1 MTSFQRVIFDKF
13 KQSNNLIKHRQANRV
28 HFVAPHKTV
37 HSCKVQCIKTDSTRS
52 VWPVFPAGPNLTRN
66 TVSLSNAS
74 KGSIVKKIEKSR
86 IEPKPNT
93 WTPRRTFGSVEIHVG
108 GGNRGSNLRT
118 RMKKNIQA
126 QPGDFP
132 GLCVCEKLRENYGV
146 LYQHGMGFEEQREG
160 GGFIARNDLRWF
172 CKCRSGFVK
181 GFVFF
186 FFEVR
191 KSAFNVALHSS
202 NLIRCDF
209 LM

>member
-1 MTSFQRVIFDKF
+1 MLKNDVDKF

-52 VWPVFPAGPNLTRN
+52 VWPVFPAGPNRTRN
-66 TVSLSNAS
+66 AVCLSNAS

-86 IEPKPNT
+86 IEPTHLNASSNRWQSRDT
-93 WTPRRTFGSVEIHVG
+93 SWGS
-108 GGNRGSNLRT
+108 GSGPNLRT

-132 GLCVCEKLRENYGV
+132 GLCVYEKLRENYGV
-146 LYQHGMGFEEQREG
+146 LYQHGMVFEEQREG

-186 FFEVR
+186 FRLGKV
-191 KSAFNVALHSS
+191 HSMLLS
-202 NLIRCDF
+202 IHRI
-209 LM
+209 